1 MDLYGLLE
9 IDENDFDMDI
19 LKKNYH
25 KMCKK
30 WHPDKGGCVEH
41 FKLIQEAYETLSDDN
56 KRALYNNYKR
66 FSFLKDYNFSDEEL
80 QEMNSF
86 YEHLL
91 NNENVRLATTLYKTL
106 PPQVKERLN
115 KMKDFIFN
123 YDKNDVKKNKL
134 EIVISSKFIDI
145 TKLNDDFLLELN
157 VDLEDAY
164 NNVLKR
170 IIIVSKY
177 GTYYLF
183 LRDFNQNI
191 YLYNKYS
198 FFVKIRTKPKG
209 NFIRK
214 NDDLIMIYKPKI
226 HELFNSTI
234 LDIVLPSKKHLLV
247 DIYDLKSKEYIMIN
261 NKGFNNKG
269 KLIIIK
275 YSKKIL

>member
-1 MDLYGLLE
+1 MDLYELLE
-9 IDENDFDMDI
+9 IDENYFDMDI

-56 KRALYNNYKR
+56 KRDLYNNYKR
-66 FSFLKDYNFSDEEL
+66 FSFLKDYNFSDDEL
-80 QEMNSF
+80 QEMNSY

-91 NNENVRLATTLYKTL
+91 NNENVKLARALYKTL
-106 PPQVKERLN
+106 PEGVKERLN

-123 YDKNDVKKNKL
+123 YDKNDVKENKL

-226 HELFNSTI
+226 HELFNNTI

>member
-1 MDLYGLLE
+1 MDLYELLE
-9 IDENDFDMDI
+9 IDENYFDMDI

-56 KRALYNNYKR
+56 KRDLYNNYKR
-66 FSFLKDYNFSDEEL
+66 FSFLKDYNFSDDEL
-80 QEMNSF
+80 QEMNSY

-91 NNENVRLATTLYKTL
+91 NNENVKLARALYKTL
-106 PPQVKERLN
+106 PEGVKERLN

-198 FFVKIRTKPKG
+198 FFVKIRTKPKD

-226 HELFNSTI
+226 HELFNNTI
-234 LDIVLPSKKHLLV
+234 LDIVLPSNKHLLV

-261 NKGFNNKG
+261 NKGFNEG

-275 YSKKIL
+275 SNKI

>member
-1 MDLYGLLE
+1 MDLYELLE
-9 IDENDFDMDI
+9 IDENYFDMDI

-56 KRALYNNYKR
+56 KRDLYNNYKR
-66 FSFLKDYNFSDEEL
+66 FSFLKDYNFSDDEL
-80 QEMNSF
+80 QEMNSY

-91 NNENVRLATTLYKTL
+91 NNENVKLARALYKTL
-106 PPQVKERLN
+106 PEGVKERLN

-123 YDKNDVKKNKL
+123 YDKNDVKENKL

-198 FFVKIRTKPKG
+198 FFVKIRTKPKD

-226 HELFNSTI
+226 HELFNNTI

-275 YSKKIL
+275 YDKKIL

>member
-1 MDLYGLLE
+1 MDLYELLE
-9 IDENDFDMDI
+9 IDENYFDMDI

-56 KRALYNNYKR
+56 KRDLYNNYKR
-66 FSFLKDYNFSDEEL
+66 FSFLKDYNFSDDEL
-80 QEMNSF
+80 QEMNSY

-91 NNENVRLATTLYKTL
+91 NNENVKLARALYKTL
-106 PPQVKERLN
+106 PEGVKERLN

-123 YDKNDVKKNKL
+123 YDKNDVKENKL

-198 FFVKIRTKPKG
+198 FFVKIRTKPKE

-214 NDDLIMIYKPKI
+214 SDDLIMIYKPKI
-226 HELFNSTI
+226 HELFNNTI

>member
-198 FFVKIRTKPKG
+198 FFVKIRTKPKE

-214 NDDLIMIYKPKI
+214 SDDLIMIYKPKI
-226 HELFNSTI
+226 HELFNNTI

>member
-1 MDLYGLLE
+1 MDLYKLLE
-9 IDENDFDMDI
+9 IKEEEFNMDI
-19 LKKNYH
+19 LKKQYH

-56 KRALYNNYKR
+56 KRTLYNNYKR
-66 FSFLKDYNFSDEEL
+66 FYFLKDYNFSDDEL
-80 QEMNSF
+80 QEMNSY

-91 NNENVRLATTLYKTL
+91 NNENVKLARALYKTL
-106 PPQVKERLN
+106 PEGVKERLN

-198 FFVKIRTKPKG
+198 FFVKIRTKPKE

-214 NDDLIMIYKPKI
+214 SDDLIMIYKPKI
-226 HELFNSTI
+226 HELFNNTI

>member
-9 IDENDFDMDI
+9 MDEKDFNMDI

-56 KRALYNNYKR
+56 KRDLYNNYKR
-66 FSFLKDYNFSDEEL
+66 FSFLKDYNFSDDEL
-80 QEMNSF
+80 QEMNSY

-91 NNENVRLATTLYKTL
+91 NNENVKLARALYKTL
-106 PPQVKERLN
+106 PEGVKERLN

-198 FFVKIRTKPKG
+198 FFVKIRTKPKD

-226 HELFNSTI
+226 HELFNNTI
-234 LDIVLPSKKHLLV
+234 LDIVLPSNKHLLV

-261 NKGFNNKG
+261 NKGFNEG

-275 YSKKIL
+275 TLQLICK

>member
-9 IDENDFDMDI
+9 ISQEEFNMDI

-30 WHPDKGGCVEH
+30 WHPDKGGCAEH
-41 FKLIQEAYETLSDDN
+41 FKLIQEAYETLSDDH
-56 KRALYNNYKR
+56 KRTLYNNYKR
-66 FSFLKDYNFSDEEL
+66 FSFLKDYNFSDDEL
-80 QEMNSF
+80 QEMNSY

-91 NNENVRLATTLYKTL
+91 NNENVKLARALYKTL

-198 FFVKIRTKPKG
+198 FFVKIRTKPKE

-226 HELFNSTI
+226 HELFNNTI

>member
-1 MDLYGLLE
+1 MDLYKLLE
-9 IDENDFDMDI
+9 IKEEEFNMDI
-19 LKKNYH
+19 LKKQYH